1 MVTGKKI
8 RLLIVDDSAIVRQV
22 LTEIFS
28 ATDDIEVV
36 GTAIDP
42 LIARDKIKVLRPDVL
57 TLDIEM
63 PRMDGITFL
72 GNLMRLRPMPVVMI
86 STLTEKG
93 AEVTFKALELGAVDF
108 VAKPKVNIKT
118 ELAKY
123 SAEVCDKVRTAAKA
137 RIRGADLVTRKAESQ
152 RLAPVVRRNNR
163 QIIAIGSS
171 TGGTEA
177 IKDILVK
184 LPVDS
189 PPIVITQHI
198 PKSFSGP
205 FARRL
210 DGICDLTVHEAQ
222 TGMLIEPGHVYVA
235 PGDGHLII
243 MKRGARYTC
252 VINDGP
258 PVNRHKPSV
267 DVMFRSLLEC
277 AAKDVLAV
285 MLTGMG
291 NDGSAGM
298 LELLQAGA
306 KTTAQDEASSVVWG
320 MPGSAVK
327 LSAVQSIISLSN
339 MAEHLVGQYE

>member
-1 MVTGKKI
+1 MNKKI
-8 RLLIVDDSAIVRQV
+8 KLLIVDDSATVRQV
-22 LTEIFS
+22 LTEIFN

-42 LIARDKIKVLRPDVL
+42 IIARDKIKALNPDVL

-93 AEVTFKALELGAVDF
+93 AGITFKALEIGAVDF
-108 VAKPKVNIKT
+108 VAKPKVNVKT

-123 SAEVCDKVRTAAKA
+123 SAEVCDKVRAAAKA
-137 RIRGADLVTRKAESQ
+137 RVRGASLNTKPAAPIIQ
-152 RLAPVVRRNNR
+152 RPAVKRINHR
-163 QIIAIGSS
+163 QIIAIGAS

-177 IKDILVK
+177 IKELLVS

-205 FARRL
+205 FAKRL
-210 DGICDLTVHEAQ
+210 DGMCKLTVVEAE
-222 TGMLIEPGHVYVA
+222 TGMLIEPGHVYIA

-243 MKRGARYTC
+243 MKKGARYTC
-252 VINDGP
+252 IINDGP

-277 AAKDVLAV
+277 SPKDVLAV
-285 MLTGMG
+285 ILTGMG
-291 NDGSAGM
+291 HDGAQGM

-306 KTTAQDEASSVVWG
+306 RTTAQDEASCVVWG

-327 LSAVQSIISLSN
+327 LSAVQKEVSLN
-339 MAEHLVGQYE
+339 KIANHLVGQYE

>member
-1 MVTGKKI
+1 MTDKKI
-8 RLLIVDDSAIVRQV
+8 KVLIIDDSAIVRQV
-22 LTEIFS
+22 LTEVLS
-28 ATDDIEVV
+28 NTDDIEVV

-42 LIARDKIKVLRPDVL
+42 LIARDKIKVLNPDVL

-93 AEVTFKALELGAVDF
+93 ADITFKALELGAVDF
-108 VAKPKVNIKT
+108 VAKPKINVKT

-123 SAEVCDKVRTAAKA
+123 SAEVCDKVRAAAKA
-137 RIRGADLVTRKAESQ
+137 KIRGAGLVVKNGPKKVAAVTR
-152 RLAPVVRRNNR
+152 RNKK

-177 IKDILVK
+177 LKELLVK

-205 FARRL
+205 FSRRL
-210 DGICDLTVHEAQ
+210 NSMCDLTVHEAE
-222 TGMLIEPGHVYVA
+222 TGMQLEPGNAYVA
-235 PGDGHLII
+235 PGDGHLIV
-243 MKRGARYTC
+243 MKKGTGYTC
-252 VINDGP
+252 IINDGP
-258 PVNRHKPSV
+258 AVNRHKPSV
-267 DVMFRSLLEC
+267 DVMFRSLAEC
-277 AAKDVLAV
+277 AKKDVLAV

-291 NDGSAGM
+291 SDGAAGM
-298 LELLQAGA
+298 LELLQLGA
-306 KTTAQDEASSVVWG
+306 KTVAQDEASSIVWG

-327 LSAVQSIISLSN
+327 LSAVQSIVPLN
-339 MAEHLVGQYE
+339 EMAEHLVGLYE